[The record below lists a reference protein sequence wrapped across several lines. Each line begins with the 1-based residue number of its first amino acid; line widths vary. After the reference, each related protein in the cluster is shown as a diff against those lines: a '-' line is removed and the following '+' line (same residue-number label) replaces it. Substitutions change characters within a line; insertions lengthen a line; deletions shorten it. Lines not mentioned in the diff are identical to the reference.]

1 MSNATV
7 TGRVISTEHAG
18 TSVNGNPSYDVTLTD
33 GNTYRT
39 TSDSSLAYG
48 ITNPVYRDNL
58 HTFGLTRAGRLN
70 GRVER
75 ACDVY
80 GQHSTI
86 DELIACKPCDDFLEG
101 N

>member
-7 TGRVISTEHAG
+7 TGRVLYTERVATSTP
-18 TSVNGNPSYDVTLTD
+18 NPMFDVALTD

-39 TSDSSLAYG
+39 SANVSLAYA
-48 ITNPVYRDNL
+48 IENPEYRDNL
-58 HTFGLTRAGRLN
+58 HTFELTRAGRLN

-86 DELIACKPCDDFLEG
+86 DELIACKPCDEFLGG